1 MRTVAR
7 SIASPGTRPPSRRRR
22 FGESRR
28 SSPVSLTSGGGKG
41 ARRAARALLA
51 CGLLALVTSSPIE
64 AQTNDPRSD
73 FLNALG
79 QFSLSLDGTYGDEGR
94 RLSTALDSMAAALSR
109 WDALL
114 QSRERAMAA
123 DIEKADPKLA
133 SRMHL
138 ALGGLYLDRLRV
150 NDALQEFA
158 AARSS
163 DPSRPEVP
171 LLQSL
176 VHAQLTSD
184 APAAIEALR
193 AAHALNP
200 EDATRTY
207 LLGRQLL
214 EANQQA
220 AGLELLQQVRFSG
233 SQTPAGGG
241 APFIRLDLVRETPGI
256 DPFFS
261 PASYAEGFASL
272 QRGDLARAIAQLRES
287 ANRDALMTIKDIN
300 AGDAAA
306 RAVAA
311 FREGLVDEA
320 RKQLASALVQSPNSA
335 EVHRILAMVEL
346 ADGETPRGM
355 SELRTAIRLS
365 PDDERARLALAAELL
380 ADEQFSEAEQTLQDA
395 IKAVPGAGQA
405 HYLLGL
411 TYQRQ
416 GNRAA
421 ALRALQTALS
431 LKPLLGA
438 NTIYKMIGTLQK
450 DEQDLDAAA
459 RAFAARVDLVP
470 NEPEAHRDLGKVYF
484 LQGED
489 VKARA
494 EFEVALLVDPSD
506 VEAYTALAQVQL
518 REGRHADA
526 ADTARRALEIDPGHR
541 EARYVHA
548 TALIR
553 LGSADEGAAEMQ
565 VFQRLQAED
574 SESRARQ
581 FELGRLR
588 REASVSRA
596 AGDAANAVTA
606 LRRVLVLDP
615 RSATSHLDLG
625 LALLESG
632 QPADAIDRLNTA
644 VALNAP
650 FDVHRHLAKAYAAL
664 GQKEASEKEQALYER
679 LKREAISKTGRAR

>member
-1 MRTVAR
+1 MKAV
-7 SIASPGTRPPSRRRR
+7 
-22 FGESRR
+22 
-28 SSPVSLTSGGGKG
+28 
-41 ARRAARALLA
+41 ALLI
-51 CGLLALVTSSPIE
+51 GVIALITSSTVGG
-64 AQTNDPRSD
+64 QTSDPRSD

-79 QFSLSLDGTYGDEGR
+79 QFSLALEGTFGDEGP
-94 RLSTALDSMAAALSR
+94 RLSTALDSMTAALSR

-123 DIEKADPKLA
+123 DIERADPKLA
-133 SRMHL
+133 ARMHL

-150 NDALQEFA
+150 NDALKELA

-163 DPSRPEVP
+163 DPSRAEVP

-176 VHAQLTSD
+176 AYAQLTSD
-184 APAAIEALR
+184 TPAAIEALR
-193 AAHALNP
+193 AAHALNAQDP
-200 EDATRTY
+200 ARTY
-207 LLGRQLL
+207 LLGQQLL
-214 EANQQA
+214 AANQQA
-220 AGLELLQQVRFSG
+220 AGLELLAQVRSG
-233 SQTPAGGG
+233 GPQTPGGG
-241 APFIRLDLVRETPGI
+241 TALFIRLELVREAPDI
-256 DPFFS
+256 DPFFP
-261 PASYAEGFASL
+261 PAAYAEGFASL
-272 QRGDLARAIAQLRES
+272 QRGDLARAIERLRQS
-287 ANRDALMTIKDIN
+287 ADRDALMTITDIKG
-300 AGDAAA
+300 GDAVA

-320 RKQLASALVQSPNSA
+320 RKQLGSAIAQSPNRA
-335 EVHRILAMVEL
+335 EAHRLLAMVEL
-346 ADGETPRGM
+346 ADGETARGI
-355 SELRTAIRLS
+355 SELKAAIGLS
-365 PDDERARLALAAELL
+365 PDDERPRLALAAELL
-380 ADEQFSEAEQTLQDA
+380 DEEQFGEAEQTLLDA
-395 IKAVPGAGQA
+395 LKTVPAAGRA

-416 GNRAA
+416 GNRVA
-421 ALRALQTALS
+421 ALRELQTALS
-431 LKPLLGA
+431 HKPLLGA

-470 NEPEAHRDLGKVYF
+470 NAPEAHRDLGKVYF

-494 EFEVALLVDPSD
+494 EFEVALLINPSD
-506 VEAYTALAQVQL
+506 VEAYTALGQLHL
-518 REGRHADA
+518 REGRHSDA
-526 ADTARRALEIDPGHR
+526 ANVARRALEIDSGHR
-541 EARYVHA
+541 EARYIHA

-553 LGSADEGAAEMQ
+553 LGNTDQGAAEMQ

-596 AGDAANAVTA
+596 AGDAANAVTL

-632 QPADAIDRLNTA
+632 QPADAVERLNTA
-644 VALNAP
+644 AALNAP

-664 GQKEASEKEQALYER
+664 GQKEESEKEQALYER
-679 LKREAISKTGRAR
+679 LKRDSISKTGRAR